1 MKKVGFIGGLG
12 PPSTVDYYLGYI
24 GRVRKAYGENC
35 FPEFTVENVNLAKVI
50 NGISEKRYSDTADYL
65 LESIGNLK
73 AAGAEIAAI
82 TANTPHIVWDI
93 MSERFPIPVISIIDA
108 SIDEMKERD
117 FRKVVVFGTQ
127 LTLESGL
134 YDSKM
139 IKAGI
144 EPVIPT
150 DEDKKKIGD
159 LIFPNLENGVII
171 PEERDEM
178 LALAEKYIT
187 GSDAD
192 AILLGCT
199 EIPLVIKNG
208 DVSVPVLDTA
218 QIHLDAIFK
227 AAQ

>member
-93 MSERFPIPVISIIDA
+93 MCERFPIPVISIIDA